1 MTQRSRFAVALLALP
16 ALAGSPLGTSG
27 QTTYTIDP
35 AASHVVVHVDKS
47 GLFSFAGHAHE
58 VAAPVATG
66 TIVVPPGN
74 PAQSAVR
81 IEFDAAALKVT
92 GKGEPA
98 GDVPDVQR
106 TMESDRVLD
115 VARFGRITF
124 VSRTIDMLGPASP
137 HLRLRLAGDL
147 TLHGVTRPSM
157 VEVNVDIL
165 PDRLTATGT
174 LTIRQTAFGI
184 EPVTAAGGTVRVK
197 DEVEVEFTLVGRS
210 GPADR

>member
-1 MTQRSRFAVALLALP
+1 M
-16 ALAGSPLGTSG
+16 
-27 QTTYTIDP
+27 
-35 AASHVVVHVDKS
+35 DKG
-47 GLFSFAGHAHE
+47 GLFAFAGHAHE

-66 TIVVPPGN
+66 TIVLPSGN
-74 PAQSAVR
+74 PTQSEVR

-124 VSRTIDMLGPASP
+124 VSRTIDMLGRASP

-147 TLHGVTRPSM
+147 TLHGVTRQSM

-174 LTIRQTAFGI
+174 LTIKQTAFGI

-197 DEVEVEFTLVGRS
+197 DEVEVEFALVGRS